1 MPLESFT
8 RATLRSAEFGFFGVV
23 VYTRVQTPRRCGLP
37 FSAGGLVWPT
47 RALRPLRTSC
57 WMVGTTSPSLTFA
70 CFGVRGPFIGSGAD
84 AGSDPPREDPRARAC
99 RRLLGSPHDRTEKSG
114 GRARAQS
121 VEIHRTPCPGTE
133 IGSGVRARESPTERA
148 LPIRVLCARQRRQS
162 SSGVVPA
169 TSGAAHR
176 SDPWAPAGA
185 GKGLP
190 QPSPAWHSD
199 SVHTSSGAAAATI
212 GAAPVRPT
220 APARYA
226 VGMFGTS
233 LPINMFL
240 A

>member
-1 MPLESFT
+1 
-8 RATLRSAEFGFFGVV
+8 
-23 VYTRVQTPRRCGLP
+23 
-37 FSAGGLVWPT
+37 
-47 RALRPLRTSC
+47 
-57 WMVGTTSPSLTFA
+57 
-70 CFGVRGPFIGSGAD
+70 
-84 AGSDPPREDPRARAC
+84 
-99 RRLLGSPHDRTEKSG
+99 
-114 GRARAQS
+114 
-121 VEIHRTPCPGTE
+121 
-133 IGSGVRARESPTERA
+133 ESPTERA
-148 LPIRVLCARQRRQS
+148 LPTRVLCARQRRQS

-240 A
+240 AFMAYFYINDLGMSTRAYAAVLAVYAV

>member
-8 RATLRSAEFGFFGVV
+8 RATLRSAELGFLGVV

-37 FSAGGLVWPT
+37 LSAGVLVWPA

-57 WMVGTTSPSLTFA
+57 WMVGTTSPSRTFD
-70 CFGVRGPFIGSGAD
+70 CSGDRGPIIGSGAD

-148 LPIRVLCARQRRQS
+148 LPTRVLCARGWRQS

-169 TSGAAHR
+169 TSR
-176 SDPWAPAGA
+176 APPGQVRNVGPRRAER
-185 GKGLP
+185 LP
-190 QPSPAWHSD
+190 
-199 SVHTSSGAAAATI
+199 ATP
-212 GAAPVRPT
+212 GGPPPRPT
-220 APARYA
+220 ETLRP
-226 VGMFGTS
+226 T
-233 LPINMFL
+233 
-240 A
+240 